1 MEKRRKP
8 APCFF
13 HFDFETHTFN
23 NDTVIKPWTLIYVSS
38 NEKTNYVKH
47 KGHDCC
53 RKFIGDLNRLTKTAD
68 GKDRDVIAFAHN
80 GQGFDLTFIQ
90 RALYKYK
97 VEISNQLMNGAK
109 TLSVTYRYEDSQ
121 VQFKDSMCF
130 LRMFL
135 DTAGKAFKL
144 QAAKGFFPHALQT
157 RDSLY
162 HTGQFPSQDK
172 FNPHHMKKD
181 RRDEFLEWHA
191 KEKKKDLK
199 NKGWCMVCRKNEIFT
214 AKLMSKS
221 CKAVVSSFQN
231 GFKNVVDS
239 ILWEKMWQLRQPV
252 IESSNSI
259 MFKPTR
265 LQWNPSTV
273 GAVTMWTKAIE
284 WLAFQEK
291 KGVAGKLKHL
301 RNGGEQKVL
310 LPTGWKFVDGY
321 NPETKTVYEF
331 LDVSI
336 MAALIA

>member
-1 MEKRRKP
+1 M
-8 APCFF
+8 
-13 HFDFETHTFN
+13 
-23 NDTVIKPWTLIYVSS
+23 IKPWTLIYVSS

-90 RALYKYK
+90 RALYKDK

-181 RRDEFLEWHA
+181 RREEFLEWHA
-191 KEKKKDLK
+191 KEKKRFEEQGLVYGLQKERDFYCETDVKVLQ
-199 NKGWCMVCRKNEIFT
+199 G
-214 AKLMSKS
+214 S
-221 CKAVVSSFQN
+221 CQQFS
-231 GFKNVVDS
+231 
-239 ILWEKMWQLRQPV
+239 ER
-252 IESSNSI
+252 
-259 MFKPTR
+259 
-265 LQWNPSTV
+265 
-273 GAVTMWTKAIE
+273 
-284 WLAFQEK
+284 FQERC
-291 KGVAGKLKHL
+291 GFNPLREDVTIATACNREFKLNHVQANTIAVEPV
-301 RNGGEQKVL
+301 NGWG
-310 LPTGWKFVDGY
+310 GY
-321 NPETKTVYEF
+321 NVNQ
-331 LDVSI
+331 SH
-336 MAALIA
+336 

>member
-68 GKDRDVIAFAHN
+68 GKDRDVIAFVHN

-90 RALYKYK
+90 RALYKDK

-191 KEKKKDLK
+191 KEKKKI
-199 NKGWCMVCRKNEIFT
+199 WR
-214 AKLMSKS
+214 
-221 CKAVVSSFQN
+221 
-231 GFKNVVDS
+231 
-239 ILWEKMWQLRQPV
+239 
-252 IESSNSI
+252 
-259 MFKPTR
+259 TR
-265 LQWNPSTV
+265 IGV
-273 GAVTMWTKAIE
+273 
-284 WLAFQEK
+284 WLAERTRF
-291 KGVAGKLKHL
+291 LL
-301 RNGGEQKVL
+301 RNCCQSLARQLSAV
-310 LPTGWKFVDGY
+310 FR
-321 NPETKTVYEF
+321 TVSRTLWIQSSERRCDNCDS
-331 LDVSI
+331 L
-336 MAALIA
+336 